1 MKRNIIKLHQGSAKL
16 SKEIIRKKEKT
27 EKERLLENKLLSE
40 ALGLGV
46 SLVLPIAGGALAG
59 VFIDRIFQTAPRFTL
74 GLLFMGL
81 IISFLKLA
89 ELAKRGDN
97 T

>member
-1 MKRNIIKLHQGSAKL
+1 MKRNIIKLDQGSAQH
-16 SKEIIRKKEKT
+16 SKETVQENEKT

-40 ALGLGV
+40 ALGLGI

-59 VFIDRIFQTAPRFTL
+59 AFVDRIFQTAPRFTL
-74 GLLFMGL
+74 GLLFVGL
-81 IISFLKLA
+81 IISFFKLA
-89 ELAKRGDN
+89 ELTKTGDN

>member
-1 MKRNIIKLHQGSAKL
+1 MKRNIIKLDQGSAQH
-16 SKEIIRKKEKT
+16 SKETVQEKEKT
-27 EKERLLENKLLSE
+27 EKERQLENKLLSE
-40 ALGLGV
+40 ALGLGI

-59 VFIDRIFQTAPRFTL
+59 AFIDRIFHTAPRFTL
-74 GLLFMGL
+74 GLLFVGL

-89 ELAKRGDN
+89 ELTKTGDN